1 MDGVADSLQHEL
13 TKALSSLADLRVEFA
28 GLADPDVMALD
39 DEHDSEGATI
49 GFERARIAGLI
60 ARTER
65 RVAALEAARQRT
77 ADGSYRY
84 CDDCGGEIGADRLE
98 ALPGTRLCITCSAR
112 SAPGMRRPRV

>member
-1 MDGVADSLQHEL
+1 MADSLRREL
-13 TKALSSLADLRVEFA
+13 AQAVSSLADLRAEFA
-28 GLADPDVMALD
+28 GLADPEVVALD

-65 RVAALEAARQRT
+65 RIAALEAARQRT

-84 CDDCGGEIGADRLE
+84 CDRCGGEIGADRLE
-98 ALPGTRLCITCSAR
+98 ALPGTRLCICCA
-112 SAPGMRRPRV
+112 AAGPGVRRRPRG